1 MDKYTAHMINTKEN
15 SRKIGEII
23 EQIKPKNPSHSDK
36 IDSLSVIHHP
46 CYQST
51 GMSCTWKKSK
61 LRMSCTWKKSSL
73 RGVHRVLYSLTLYSP
88 RE

>member
-1 MDKYTAHMINTKEN
+1 MDKYIAHMINTKEN

-51 GMSCTWKKSK
+51 GMSCTWKESK
-61 LRMSCTWKKSSL
+61 LNI
-73 RGVHRVLYSLTLYSP
+73 YSQP
-88 RE
+88 